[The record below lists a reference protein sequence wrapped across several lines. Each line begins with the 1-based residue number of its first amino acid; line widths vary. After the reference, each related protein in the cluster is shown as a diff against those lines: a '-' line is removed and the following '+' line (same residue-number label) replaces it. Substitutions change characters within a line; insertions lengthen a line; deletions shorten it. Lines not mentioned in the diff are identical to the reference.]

1 MTTTSTQNT
10 TTTTV
15 ISLKMMTVL
24 PSLLL
29 IIVSSLTSTLTSSFF
44 CDGFSFSSHSP
55 TEPRNVHKQ
64 ARKEAR
70 KRIFIPTTLQASSS
84 SWLSSDK
91 NGSGNSNN
99 GGSPSDPLGG
109 RQQFPLDWR
118 DDSRINVLNLLTQ
131 RSVQSFLY
139 LCESVR
145 DPHSGKW
152 IQDFLDCPNQLEYH
166 GTGANYVSEM
176 PPPPSSS
183 TSTTSTTSSTENKPR
198 YVGDGTWDGPLLA
211 MVEQPKD
218 VVIVSA
224 KRRGAGHGGWSKDNV
239 SLIDE
244 KSRGGLRY
252 LCYNKNFAGR
262 TIYN

>member
-1 MTTTSTQNT
+1 
-10 TTTTV
+10 
-15 ISLKMMTVL
+15 MMYWYVL
-24 PSLLL
+24 PLLL
-29 IIVSSLTSTLTSSFF
+29 LVIVSSSTSPSTSFF
-44 CDGFSFSSHSP
+44 CDGFSFSSHST
-55 TEPRNVHKQ
+55 TEPRNMYQ
-64 ARKEAR
+64 RARTEASQ
-70 KRIFIPTTLQASSS
+70 RILIPTTLQASSS
-84 SWLSSDK
+84 SSSSSWSSSDE
-91 NGSGNSNN
+91 NGSSNSNN
-99 GGSPSDPLGG
+99 GGSPSD
-109 RQQFPLDWR
+109 QQFPLDWR

-166 GTGANYVSEM
+166 GTGANYVSDM
-176 PPPPSSS
+176 PPSSSS
-183 TSTTSTTSSTENKPR
+183 TSTTTSTTTGNKAR

-239 SLIDE
+239 SLINETRGLDYLSFNQSLHDE
-244 KSRGGLRY
+244 R
-252 LCYNKNFAGR
+252 C
-262 TIYN
+262 I